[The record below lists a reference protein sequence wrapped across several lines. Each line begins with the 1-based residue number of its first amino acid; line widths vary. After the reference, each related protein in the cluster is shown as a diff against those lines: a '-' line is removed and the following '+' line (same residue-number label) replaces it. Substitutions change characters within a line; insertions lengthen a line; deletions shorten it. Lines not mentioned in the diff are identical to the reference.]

1 MTNKQVFILALIIF
15 IVGEVVGFSGMGFN
29 PDMVLYSL
37 VRVFATAFFPGV
49 LALLV
54 LVIGRKRDRA
64 AKVLVVSF
72 LVVTS
77 LQTVMALVMS

>member
-1 MTNKQVFILALIIF
+1 MTSKQTFILALIIF

-29 PDMVLYSL
+29 FNMVLYSL
-37 VRVFATAFFPGV
+37 VRVVATAFFPGV

-54 LVIGRKRDRA
+54 LLIGRKRDRA
-64 AKVLVVSF
+64 AKVLAVSF